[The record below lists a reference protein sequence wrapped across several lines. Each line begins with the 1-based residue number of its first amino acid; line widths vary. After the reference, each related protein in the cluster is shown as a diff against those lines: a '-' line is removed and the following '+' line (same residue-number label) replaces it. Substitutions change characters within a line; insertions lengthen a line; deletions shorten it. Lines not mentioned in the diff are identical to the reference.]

1 MLATSATAIRGVWG
15 ILMSTVVDFPAM
27 KVPSAP
33 RSDGG
38 QAQVFIF
45 TGVRYERLEYVP
57 PQPVSR
63 RKKAVRAVADVP
75 FAG

>member
-1 MLATSATAIRGVWG
+1 
-15 ILMSTVVDFPAM
+15 MSTVVDFPAA

-38 QAQVFIF
+38 PAQVFIF

-57 PQPVSR
+57 PSPVPQ
-63 RKKAVRAVADVP
+63 RKKAARAATEVP